1 MGDFALLAAA
11 GLGVGVIVGLTG
23 VGAGSVM
30 TPMLIAGFGIPAP
43 VAVGTDLACA
53 AVTKTAGTLAHRAS
67 RNVVGRVVVL
77 LAAGSVPAT
86 LVTLALI
93 AVSGASSTDLARVM
107 RVGIAITLVTSIAM
121 LLLRAPLARQ
131 RRVGG
136 RFRSLATVGVGAVIG
151 SAVALTSLGAGAIG
165 AACIAL
171 LHPDLDP
178 REIAGSDIAHAVPL
192 TAIAAAGHVW
202 LGTVDGALLAALVA
216 GALPGIVAGSLL
228 TRSVPPSVLR
238 ALLVCTLAFAVVK
251 LLA

>member
-121 LLLRAPLARQ
+121 LLLRAPLERRLARQ

-151 SAVALTSLGAGAIG
+151 SAVALTSLGAGA
-165 AACIAL
+165 
-171 LHPDLDP
+171 
-178 REIAGSDIAHAVPL
+178 
-192 TAIAAAGHVW
+192 
-202 LGTVDGALLAALVA
+202 
-216 GALPGIVAGSLL
+216 
-228 TRSVPPSVLR
+228 
-238 ALLVCTLAFAVVK
+238 
-251 LLA
+251 